1 LAVFAGDN
9 AVDWAAGGVMGMD
22 GIAGGVLGTQLASSV
37 VAKQW
42 VIRLLVIV
50 IVGALIHL
58 SIHYV
63 FQTV

>member
-1 LAVFAGDN
+1 
-9 AVDWAAGGVMGMD
+9 MGMD

-42 VIRLLVIV
+42 VFRLLVIV